1 MRLLICAGMTGG
13 GVYPALAV
21 LQTMDIAKQDVLWI
35 GSENSM
41 EANLLA
47 SHEIHFQAI
56 PAAGVHGVG
65 ITKLPGN
72 IIRILKGYQR
82 ARVIIGNFK
91 PDAVFYTGG
100 YLSFPVSLAARYI
113 PSVAF
118 IPDIEPGSALKY
130 LVPRCDLI
138 AITTE
143 ASLPYIP
150 KNKRVEITGYPI
162 RPALKK
168 WNKAKGKKEL
178 GLHNRKPVV
187 LVFGG
192 SKGARSINQ
201 ALEGVLPQL
210 LKEAQVIHITGSENW
225 DACKNL
231 KSSLPDSLRIDYH
244 PYAFL
249 GEQMGAALASADLA
263 VCRAGAS
270 TLGELP
276 FFTLPAILV
285 PYPHAWRYQYTN
297 AEYLTSH
304 GGAIILQDQDLQTDL
319 YSAISSLLH
328 DSPRLK
334 KMGACMQ
341 KLSHPDAA
349 KRIGELIISATKV
362 KGGKQAWSV

>member
-1 MRLLICAGMTGG
+1 MTGG

-35 GSENSM
+35 GSENPM
-41 EANLLA
+41 EADLLT
-47 SHEIHFQAI
+47 SHEIQYQAI

-72 IIRILKGYQR
+72 VIQILKGYLR
-82 ARVIIGNFK
+82 ARIIIRDFK
-91 PDAVFYTGG
+91 PNAVFYTGG
-100 YLSFPVSLAARYI
+100 FLAFPVSLAARRI

-130 LVPRCDLI
+130 LVPHCDLI
-138 AITTE
+138 AATTE
-143 ASLPYIP
+143 ATLFYLPR
-150 KNKRVEITGYPI
+150 NKRVEITGYPV
-162 RPALKK
+162 RSELMQ

-178 GLHNRKPVV
+178 GLHDHKPIV

-201 ALEGVLPQL
+201 ALEGVLSKL
-210 LKEAQVIHITGSENW
+210 LENVQVIHITGNENW
-225 DACKNL
+225 DVCKNL
-231 KSSLPDSLRIDYH
+231 KSSLPSSVRSDYH
-244 PYAFL
+244 PFAFL
-249 GEQMGAALASADLA
+249 GELMGAALASADLA

-276 FFTLPAILV
+276 FFKLPAILV
-285 PYPHAWRYQYTN
+285 PYPHAWHYQYTN
-297 AEYLTSH
+297 AEYLASH
-304 GGAIILQDQDLQTDL
+304 GGAIILKDQELQTNM
-319 YSAISSLLH
+319 YSTITSLLQ
-328 DSPRLK
+328 DGARLE
-334 KMGACMQ
+334 KMTESMQ

>member
-1 MRLLICAGMTGG
+1 
-13 GVYPALAV
+13 
-21 LQTMDIAKQDVLWI
+21 
-35 GSENSM
+35 M
-41 EANLLA
+41 EARLLA
-47 SHEIHFQAI
+47 SHEIHYQAI
-56 PAAGVHGVG
+56 PAAGMHGVG

-72 IIRILKGYQR
+72 IIRILKGYLR
-82 ARVIIGNFK
+82 AREILRSFK
-91 PDAVFYTGG
+91 PHKVFYTGG
-100 YLSFPVSLAARYI
+100 FLSFPVSLAARQI

-118 IPDIEPGSALKY
+118 IPDIEPGTALKY
-130 LVPRCDLI
+130 LIRRCGYIAATAEATLSYLPR
-138 AITTE
+138 
-143 ASLPYIP
+143 
-150 KNKRVEITGYPI
+150 NKHVEITGYPI
-162 RPALKK
+162 RTELMQ

-178 GLHNRKPVV
+178 GLHDRKLVV

-201 ALEGVLPQL
+201 TLEAILVEL
-210 LKEAQVIHITGSENW
+210 LKEIQVIHITGSENW

-231 KSSLPDSLRIDYH
+231 KSSLPGSMRSDYH

-276 FFTLPAILV
+276 YFRLPAILV

-297 AEYLTSH
+297 AEYLASH
-304 GGAIILQDQDLQTDL
+304 GGAIILKDQDLQADL
-319 YSAISSLLH
+319 YSVITSLLH
-328 DSPRLK
+328 DGAKLE
-334 KMGACMQ
+334 KMAECMQ

-349 KRIGELIISATKV
+349 KRIGELIISAIKV

>member
-1 MRLLICAGMTGG
+1 MTGG

-21 LQTMDIAKQDVLWI
+21 LQTMDIAKQDALWI

-41 EANLLA
+41 EASLLA
-47 SHEIHFQAI
+47 SHEIHYQAI

-72 IIRILKGYQR
+72 IIRILKGYLR
-82 ARVIIGNFK
+82 AREIIRGFK
-91 PDAVFYTGG
+91 PDVVFYTGG
-100 YLSFPVSLAARYI
+100 FLSFPVSLAARHI

-138 AITTE
+138 ATTAE
-143 ASLPYIP
+143 VTLSYLPR
-150 KNKRVEITGYPI
+150 NKSVEITGYPV
-162 RPALKK
+162 RPELMQ
-168 WNKAKGKKEL
+168 WNKAKGKKKL
-178 GLHNRKPVV
+178 GLHARKPVV

-201 ALEGVLPQL
+201 AIEVILPEL
-210 LKEAQVIHITGSENW
+210 LKETQVIHITGNENW

-231 KSSLPDSLRIDYH
+231 KSSLPSSLRSDYH

-249 GEQMGAALASADLA
+249 GEQMGAALASADLV

-276 FFTLPAILV
+276 FFRLPAILV

-297 AEYLTSH
+297 AEYLASH
-304 GGAIILQDQDLQTDL
+304 GGAIILKDQDLQKDL
-319 YSAISSLLH
+319 HSAITSLLH
-328 DSPRLK
+328 DRARLK
-334 KMGACMQ
+334 KMAECMQ

-349 KRIGELIISATKV
+349 KRIGELIISTTKV

>member
-1 MRLLICAGMTGG
+1 MTGG

-21 LQTMDIAKQDVLWI
+21 LQAMNIAKQDVLWI

-47 SHEIHFQAI
+47 SQEIHFQAI

-72 IIRILKGYQR
+72 IIRIFKGYLR
-82 ARVIIGNFK
+82 ARIIIRGFK
-91 PDAVFYTGG
+91 PDVVFYTGG
-100 YLSFPVSLAARYI
+100 FLSFPVSLSARQI

-130 LVPRCDLI
+130 LIPRCDLI
-138 AITTE
+138 AATSE
-143 ASLPYIP
+143 ASLSYLPR
-150 KNKRVEITGYPI
+150 KKRVEITGYPI
-162 RPALKK
+162 RPALMQ

-178 GLHNRKPVV
+178 GLHDRKPIL

-201 ALEGVLPQL
+201 AIKIILPEL
-210 LKEAQVIHITGSENW
+210 LKETQVIHITGSENW

-231 KSSLPDSLRIDYH
+231 KSSLPSSMRSDYH
-244 PYAFL
+244 PYDFL
-249 GEQMGAALASADLA
+249 GDQMGAALASADLA

-276 FFTLPAILV
+276 FFKLPAILV
-285 PYPHAWRYQYTN
+285 PYPYAWRYQYTN
-297 AEYLTSH
+297 AEYLIRH
-304 GGAIILQDQDLQTDL
+304 GGASLLKDENLQTDL
-319 YSAISSLLH
+319 YSAITSLLH
-328 DSPRLK
+328 DRDRLK
-334 KMGACMQ
+334 KMAESMQ

-362 KGGKQAWSV
+362 KGGKQAWSA